1 MTVFFSE
8 TGKYTAREMA
18 SMWKHHMQANKTY
31 LQNIDDLI
39 IIHSE
44 EENVEPEK
52 KDSDE
57 REGKKSWFGLWS
69 K

>member
-1 MTVFFSE
+1 
-8 TGKYTAREMA
+8 
-18 SMWKHHMQANKTY
+18 MWKQHMQANRTY

-39 IIHSE
+39 IMRSE
-44 EENVEPEK
+44 EENVESEK

-57 REGKKSWFGLWS
+57 REGKKSWFGIWS